1 MMDHLVFIKSV
12 RVACAYDGNDMTD
25 MKLARGL
32 YKYIKSAANNLHRL
46 GSFRVKSPTALIQY

>member
-1 MMDHLVFIKSV
+1 M
-12 RVACAYDGNDMTD
+12 CNDGNDMTD

-32 YKYIKSAANNLHRL
+32 YKYIKSAANNPHRL